1 MSLADSAYHP
11 PGEAQV
17 TREPEGFEKQV
28 QEVLS
33 SFDFGRVHRVMEH
46 LDWTWASL
54 DRIPTPRELTVE
66 AGRLLRELDGKP
78 GVLGSGG
85 LRASYKEDG
94 TLSLKFILCESW
106 STINDDEPG
115 QL

>member
-1 MSLADSAYHP
+1 MAGD
-11 PGEAQV
+11 PG
-17 TREPEGFEKQV
+17 GFEEQV
-28 QEVLS
+28 AEVLA
-33 SFDFGRVHRVMEH
+33 SFDFDRVQRVMEH

-54 DRIPTPRELTVE
+54 ARIPTREELAVE

-94 TLSLKFILCESW
+94 TLSLKFILCETW
-106 STINDDEPG
+106 STINDDEDRDDEKPPARARV
-115 QL
+115 